1 MKTNKYILLILSLI
15 FMISCK
21 DDDPVTTDPTDPVV
35 VKGCTDPTASNYNA
49 DATEDD
55 GSCSTGNSDVFYQL
69 PDMNT
74 GAVTFEEV
82 DGVVYGP
89 FALADGTLDPAY
101 EKNDDNELG
110 SWGVFGELKDA
121 DGNVVGENPD
131 FLYVD
136 NPDKATGNDSDRVL
150 KVTKNAGAEKWSGV
164 YFDFETPLDFTT
176 AGKGAISIDFW
187 SPIDALEVKIK
198 LETTKLDPNTNTE
211 EIISSVVNGVVA
223 NSWNK
228 LTFNIPAAKASDDYQ
243 RFVLIPSGKVSTS
256 EASTYYFDN
265 IEFADTVEPEP
276 VNVTLDLDMSGT
288 FGGAT
293 VADNVYTF
301 STGNESWAG
310 FGNENSTLY
319 PLSFPNAG
327 AVKFTGSAPDGTPT
341 EVRFRFEYK
350 GHPNTEPSYDTA
362 SVKVDGETEKE
373 YTVLIPSQG
382 TNTFESIVMY
392 VVERDIPVTL
402 TNIRI
407 VEDFNLNLVMSGIFG
422 GATVADNVYTFATG
436 NESWAGFSNE
446 NSDFYPLTLSSDMEI
461 QFTGSAPAGSS
472 TEVRFRFE
480 YKGHPNTEPSY
491 DTATVNVTGEAEK
504 TYSISL
510 PNQGGNT
517 FESLVMYVVERDVPV
532 TLKDIK
538 IAHPTPAE

>member
-1 MKTNKYILLILSLI
+1 MKTNIYILTMLSLI

-35 VKGCTDPTASNYNA
+35 VKGCTDSTADNYNP

-74 GAVTFEEV
+74 GAITFEEV

-89 FALADGTLDPAY
+89 SALADGTLDPAY

-110 SWGVFGELKDA
+110 SWGVFGEVKDT
-121 DGNVVGENPD
+121 DGNVTGPNPD

-150 KVTKNAGAEKWSGV
+150 KVTKNKGAEAWSGV
-164 YFDFETPLDFTT
+164 YFDFEDALDFTT
-176 AGKGAISIDFW
+176 AAKGAISIDFW
-187 SPIDALEVKIK
+187 SPIDGLEVKIK
-198 LETTKLDPNTNTE
+198 LETTKLDPNTNTG

-228 LTFNIPAAKASDDYQ
+228 LTFNIPADKASDDYQ

-256 EASTYYFDN
+256 DASTYYFDN

-276 VNVTLDLDMSGT
+276 VNVTFDLT
-288 FGGAT
+288 FAGMGGAT
-293 VADNVYTF
+293 VVDDVYTF
-301 STGNESWAG
+301 ATGNEVWAG
-310 FGNENSTLY
+310 FANNNTTMY
-319 PLSFPNAG
+319 PLNFENAG
-327 AVKFTGSAPDGTPT
+327 AVKFTGSAPQGTPT

-350 GHPNTEPSYDTA
+350 AHPNVDPAYDTA
-362 SVKVDGETEKE
+362 SVTVNGATEKE
-373 YTVLIPSQG
+373 YTVLVPSQG
-382 TNTFESIVMY
+382 ANTFESVVMY

-407 VEDFNLNLVMSGIFG
+407 VEDFNLNPNFVGMG
-422 GATVADNVYTFATG
+422 GATVVDDVYTFATG
-436 NESWAGFSNE
+436 NEAWAGFSND
-446 NSDFYPLTLSSDMEI
+446 NTDFYPLTLSSDMEI
-461 QFTGSAPAGSS
+461 QFTGSAPEGSS

-480 YKGHPNTEPSY
+480 YKAHPNVDPAY
-491 DTATVNVTGEAEK
+491 DTASVTVNGATET

-510 PNQGGNT
+510 PNQDGNT
-517 FESLVMYVVERDVPV
+517 FESVVMYVVERDVPV

-538 IAHPTPAE
+538 IVHPTTVE

>member
-21 DDDPVTTDPTDPVV
+21 DDDPVTTDPADPV
-35 VKGCTDPTASNYNA
+35 
-49 DATEDD
+49 
-55 GSCSTGNSDVFYQL
+55 TGGSDVFYQL

-74 GAVTFEEV
+74 GAITFEEV

-89 FALADGTLDPAY
+89 FALADGTLDPEY
-101 EKNDDNELG
+101 EKNDDNVLG
-110 SWGVFGELKDA
+110 SWGVFGEVKDA
-121 DGNVVGENPD
+121 NGNVTGEQPD

-150 KVTKNAGAEKWSGV
+150 KVIKNKGAEAWSGV
-164 YFDFETPLDFTT
+164 YFDFENALDFTT
-176 AGKGAISIDFW
+176 AAKGAISIDFW
-187 SPIDALEVKIK
+187 SPIDSLEVKIK
-198 LETTKLDPNTNTE
+198 FETTKLDPNTDSG
-211 EIISSVVNGVVA
+211 EIVSSVVNGVVA

-228 LTFNIPAAKASDDYQ
+228 LTFNIPADKASDDYQ

-276 VNVTLDLDMSGT
+276 VNVTLELDMSGT

-293 VADNVYTF
+293 VVDNVYTF
-301 STGNESWAG
+301 PAGSQSWAG
-310 FGNENSTLY
+310 FANNNKTMY
-319 PLSFPNAG
+319 PLSFTNAG

-341 EVRFRFEYK
+341 EVRFRFERK
-350 GHPNTEPSYDTA
+350 PNPDVDPAYNTA
-362 SVKVDGETEKE
+362 SVTVDGETEKE

-382 TNTFESIVMY
+382 TNTYESIVMY
-392 VVERDIPVTL
+392 VVENDVPVTL

-407 VEDFNLNLVMSGIFG
+407 VEDFNLNLDMSGTFG

-436 NESWAGFSNE
+436 NESWAGFANN

-472 TEVRFRFE
+472 TDVRFRFE
-480 YKGHPNTEPSY
+480 RKPNPDVDPSY
-491 DTATVNVTGEAEK
+491 DTATVNVTGEAET

-517 FESLVMYVVERDVPV
+517 YESIIMYVVERDVPV